1 MIKRIDIDG
10 VHMEVGKDLRKY
22 VTKKIGKLDKYI
34 PKYNRGSA
42 LAEVKLKEGKVKE
55 REQRTC
61 EVILHLPHE
70 KIMVTETTVNMF
82 AAVDIVEEKLKTQL
96 HKYKEKHSAP
106 KLRQRLM
113 SRLKRQSLLA

>member
-1 MIKRIDIDG
+1 MIKKIDIDG

-22 VTKKIGKLDKYI
+22 VIKKIGKLDKYI
-34 PKYNRGSA
+34 PKHNRASVQ
-42 LAEVKLKEGKVKE
+42 AEVKMKEGKIKT

-61 EVILHLPHE
+61 EIILHLPHE
-70 KIMVTETTVNMF
+70 KIMVSETTVNMF

>member
-1 MIKRIDIDG
+1 MIKKIDIDG

-22 VTKKIGKLDKYI
+22 VIKKIGKLDKYI
-34 PKYNRGSA
+34 PKHNRASVQ
-42 LAEVKLKEGKVKE
+42 AEVKMKEGKIKT

-61 EVILHLPHE
+61 EIILHLPHE
-70 KIMVTETTVNMF
+70 KIMVSETTVNMF
-82 AAVDIVEEKLKTQL
+82 AAVDIVEEKLMTQL